1 MSIEGLIV
9 SLVILGGSL
18 FWLALPFLRRGAW
31 SKAELAQQKERERIL
46 ANYERI
52 IATIRDLDEDFQLGK
67 FSEEVHAT
75 QRAYWTEQGAETLKM
90 LEQMGGQKKQEPKA
104 IKQPQSQAQADPDAA
119 LDAAIEQAI
128 ANYVSA
134 KKSGAT
140 D

>member
-9 SLVILGGSL
+9 SLVILGGGL

-67 FSEEVHAT
+67 FSQEVHTT
-75 QRAYWTEQGAETLKM
+75 QRAYWTEQGAETLKL
-90 LEQMGGQKKQEPKA
+90 LEQMGGQKKQEPKPMS
-104 IKQPQSQAQADPDAA
+104 KQPQADPDAA